1 MIRDTFEANPG
12 LCELFKRKIIDRAQ
26 SAGLSKD
33 MIDFDSRIDMKGTF
47 HDNLRTF
54 YREYPQ
60 LAQDS
65 DYFRLKSP
73 RSLSGVV
80 LEQSWLSYER
90 SNGRTERPEE
100 ARLIVPQLTITYT
113 VGRESPAAR
122 EEVKKEPETIS
133 GNAMLAKVEMNQ
145 TQSNHSE
152 LVRLLLD
159 RVTAIAGESVTQT
172 ILHQI
177 GREIGLTAFDLS
189 RNQTPAGNL
198 VAALDHAL
206 RDRGLGRV
214 VGLEEIDHRS
224 SVTYVCTIE
233 ECRLCRKGA
242 AATSTCSVMRG
253 MVTRWFESHLRK
265 KAESIEG
272 ACVDANSHLCVFRVK
287 FKK

>member
-33 MIDFDSRIDMKGTF
+33 MIDFDSQIDMKGTF
-47 HDNLRTF
+47 QDNLRTF

-73 RSLSGVV
+73 RPLSGIV

-90 SNGRTERPEE
+90 SNGRTEQPEE
-100 ARLIVPQLTITYT
+100 TRLIVPQLTITYT
-113 VGRESPAAR
+113 VGRESPAA
-122 EEVKKEPETIS
+122 EEMKKEHETMS
-133 GNAMLAKVEMNQ
+133 GNAMLAKAEMNH
-145 TQSNHSE
+145 TQSGHPE
-152 LVRLLLD
+152 LIRLLLN
-159 RVTAIAGESVTQT
+159 RVTAIAGENVTQT

-177 GREIGLTAFDLS
+177 GREIGLTAFHYS
-189 RNQTPAGNL
+189 RNQTLTGNL
-198 VAALDHAL
+198 AAALDHAL

-214 VGLEEIDHRS
+214 IGLEEIDHRS
-224 SVTYVCTIE
+224 TVTYVCTIE
-233 ECRLCRKGA
+233 ECFLCRKGV

-253 MVTRWFESHLRK
+253 LVTRWFESHLRK

-272 ACVDANSHLCVFRVK
+272 GCVDANSHLCVFRFMFRK
-287 FKK
+287 